1 MKIRDYFTK
10 HDKDTTRIVL
20 SYMLDKSF
28 SEVVYNQ
35 DYEID
40 SDMVEK
46 IDEVFDKI
54 NTGYPIQ
61 YALKKW
67 NFYGRDFDIDE
78 DVLIPRRETELLVEL
93 VLKEKI
99 DGKKILDIGT
109 GSGAIAISIKLENPK
124 AEVYASDISPKA
136 IVKAR
141 GNAEKLGANV
151 TFIESDLFENIG
163 QKFDFIVSNPPYI
176 SQKDYDNLEKLLYF
190 EPKNALL
197 GGELG
202 HEIYARIISE
212 AKQYLNPHG
221 KILFEIGF
229 DQAQIVSELLEK
241 SGFTNIKVHKDYG
254 GYDRIVEGTN

>member
-10 HDKDTTRIVL
+10 HDKDTARIVL

-35 DYEID
+35 DYKID

-141 GNAEKLGANV
+141 GNAEKLGVNV
-151 TFIESDLFENIG
+151 TFIESDLFENIEN
-163 QKFDFIVSNPPYI
+163 ISSN
-176 SQKDYDNLEKLLYF
+176 S
-190 EPKNALL
+190 
-197 GGELG
+197 
-202 HEIYARIISE
+202 S
-212 AKQYLNPHG
+212 
-221 KILFEIGF
+221 
-229 DQAQIVSELLEK
+229 S
-241 SGFTNIKVHKDYG
+241 SSS
-254 GYDRIVEGTN
+254 